1 MVLDPKE
8 IKELRFITLRQDLKK
23 LLTEYGFIALAIA
36 EYVGVS
42 DRAIR
47 EFVNKK
53 RKSLTSYNFNLL
65 NEWTTKV
72 LEEIEKLEDD
82 PIKNLTDKE
91 KEELETWLH
100 NKKVN
105 NALMKILG
113 HHD

>member
-1 MVLDPKE
+1 MTTKITIKDFNYKIMVLDPKE

-23 LLTEYGFIALAIA
+23 LLTEYGFTALAIA

-47 EFVNKK
+47 EFVNRK

-72 LEEIEKLEDD
+72 LEEIEKLEE
-82 PIKNLTDKE
+82 PISYADYYLDAIEGEKNEYT
-91 KEELETWLH
+91 
-100 NKKVN
+100 
-105 NALMKILG
+105 
-113 HHD
+113 